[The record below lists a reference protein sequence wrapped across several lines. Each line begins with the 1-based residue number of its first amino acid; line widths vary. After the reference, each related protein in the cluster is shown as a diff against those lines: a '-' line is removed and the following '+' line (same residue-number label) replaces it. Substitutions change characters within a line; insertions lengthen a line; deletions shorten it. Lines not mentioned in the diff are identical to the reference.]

1 MPIINCSVP
10 PLINDCT
17 GGKSHFTLEA
27 ETLEQALSLL
37 QDTYPLLRI
46 HLYTEAGDI
55 RQHVLFYYNNDNI
68 AWLDRLDIPL
78 RTGDR
83 LTVLQAV
90 SGG

>member
-1 MPIINCSVP
+1 MPIIDCYVP
-10 PLINDCT
+10 SLINDCT
-17 GGKSHFTLEA
+17 GGKSYFTLEA
-27 ETLEQALSLL
+27 DTLGQAMSLL
-37 QDTYPLLRI
+37 QDTYPFLRV
-46 HLYTEAGDI
+46 HLFTEGGDI

-68 AWLDRLDIPL
+68 AWLDSLDIPI